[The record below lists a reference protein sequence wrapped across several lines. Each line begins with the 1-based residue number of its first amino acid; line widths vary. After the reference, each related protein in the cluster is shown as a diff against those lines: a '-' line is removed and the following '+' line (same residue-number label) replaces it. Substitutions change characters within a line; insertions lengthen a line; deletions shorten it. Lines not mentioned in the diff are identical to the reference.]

1 MELSN
6 LSLVELKNL
15 LTLIPAEIKKR
26 EKEDKAKTLKELEA
40 LAAERGF
47 NLAELMGEGSTKVKK
62 EKGTVAVKYRHPQ
75 NAELAWTGRGR
86 QPKWVVEF
94 LANGGTLE
102 QLAV

>member
-1 MELSN
+1 MDIST
-6 LSLVELKNL
+6 
-15 LTLIPAEIKKR
+15 LTLAQLKDLLSQIPAEIKRR
-26 EKEDKAKTLKELEA
+26 EKDEKAKTLKDLEA

-47 NLAELMGEGSTKVKK
+47 NLSDLLGDGSAKAKK

-75 NAELAWTGRGR
+75 NSDFVWTGRGR

-94 LANGGTLE
+94 LANGGSLD